1 MLSGDEHT
9 KTAAVA
15 PGRSPRSAPEGRRRH
30 VLTRP
35 IRNLFA
41 TNLGD
46 ADQSLYTVREARVRP
61 VRHHACDGGIDRL
74 TGVMFVHMAFPRVG
88 AVRLIDREIRW
99 RSRSTPMTTNFHD
112 INEESVRRD
121 TDDSAAER
129 IAAAM
134 RLANSSV
141 DHAPPFCI
149 SSSWVHCP
157 RSRTRRKDRHD
168 AAIRFLSGRN
178 GRWAVSLASNSSV
191 VTGSMDTLGGQA
203 WVVPRTLPQTGGAG
217 GW

>member
-1 MLSGDEHT
+1 
-9 KTAAVA
+9 
-15 PGRSPRSAPEGRRRH
+15 
-30 VLTRP
+30 
-35 IRNLFA
+35 
-41 TNLGD
+41 
-46 ADQSLYTVREARVRP
+46 
-61 VRHHACDGGIDRL
+61 
-74 TGVMFVHMAFPRVG
+74 MFVHIAFPRVG
-88 AVRLIDREIRW
+88 AVRLIDGEIRW

-112 INEESVRRD
+112 IDEESVLRD

-134 RLANSSV
+134 RLENSSV

-157 RSRTRRKDRHD
+157 RCERDARTG

-178 GRWAVSLASNSSV
+178 GRCAVSLASNSSV